1 MYLKRNKIP
10 KFWPIPRKG
19 TKYLALANHNQ
30 KESIPL
36 LIVLR
41 DILKLV
47 RNKKELKK
55 VLNEGQIKVNQKK
68 IQETNFPLCLFDIIH
83 ILTTKK
89 NYQINLSENKK
100 IYLKEISDKE
110 AEAKIFKVENKKIL
124 LKNQIQLNLMGGK
137 NIISTKKI
145 LIGESIVL
153 ELKNNKIIE
162 IIPFKEGEKVL
173 VIKGK
178 HQGYSG
184 KINKIKNLG
193 NKKIAEIIFNKT
205 IINVWNKNLI
215 MIK

>member
-1 MYLKRNKIP
+1 MHLKRNKIP

-68 IQETNFPLCLFDIIH
+68 IQETNFPLGLFDIIH
-83 ILTTKK
+83 ISTTKK
-89 NYQINLSENKK
+89 NYQINLSKNKK
-100 IYLKEISDKE
+100 ISLKEIFDKE
-110 AEAKIFKVENKKIL
+110 AETKIFKVENKKIL
-124 LKNQIQLNLMGGK
+124 RKNQIQLNLMGGK

-145 LIGESIVL
+145 LVGESIVL
-153 ELKNNKIIE
+153 ELKNNKIVE

-178 HQGYSG
+178 HQGYFG
-184 KINKIKNLG
+184 KISKIKQLG
-193 NKKIAEIIFNKT
+193 NKKIAEIIFNGT
-205 IINVWNKNLI
+205 TINVWNKNLI